1 MEDIA
6 PELYERIKSTYENE
20 KASSKKLDAFLEKV
34 KKGNAAY
41 EDVYDYAGELGRCL
55 ESAFSHNISDDV
67 LPDSMMYY
75 NIAKRII
82 EPMLKKSHDDI
93 AAQCSA
99 VQHSLNKKAG
109 IGLNA
114 VKPEYDKARTEAIIN
129 YVCTREKYSSVEK
142 SFLDGLSNNCRKT
155 VDDSV
160 KQNADFHY
168 KSGLS
173 PRIVRIC

>member
-1 MEDIA
+1 MKKHQV
-6 PELYERIKSTYENE
+6 KSWN
-20 KASSKKLDAFLEKV
+20 AFLEKV

-109 IGLNA
+109 IGL
-114 VKPEYDKARTEAIIN
+114 K
-129 YVCTREKYSSVEK
+129 C
-142 SFLDGLSNNCRKT
+142 C
-155 VDDSV
+155 
-160 KQNADFHY
+160 
-168 KSGLS
+168 
-173 PRIVRIC
+173 